1 MVRIE
6 KMVALYSQSID
17 RPPFLSFFLFLLFSS
32 FFFLP
37 LSRDRVRTVYFS
49 RAPIGISAVPNDSA
63 PSSDAHFRR
72 CTRNYGGAISNGR
85 RGACDTQLTTGFRNW
100 RGRLIW
106 KSGRFAN
113 RSFQWRDRV
122 SFTSSLDRFDERRF
136 IERFEDRGRTKRF
149 CFEGSNYY
157 TREFMI
163 ANERERERKRRVPS
177 LFR

>member
-1 MVRIE
+1 MGTWRRKKE
-6 KMVALYSQSID
+6 KLNRDAWKTDGTYRKNGCFIFPVD
-17 RPPFLSFFLFLLFSS
+17 RSSPLFVVFPLPSFLFL

-63 PSSDAHFRR
+63 PSSDEHAHFRR

-85 RGACDTQLTTGFRNW
+85 RGACDTQPTTGFRNS

-113 RSFQWRDRV
+113 RSFQDR
-122 SFTSSLDRFDERRF
+122 SSIF
-136 IERFEDRGRTKRF
+136 
-149 CFEGSNYY
+149 Y
-157 TREFMI
+157 
-163 ANERERERKRRVPS
+163 
-177 LFR
+177 LFSRQIR

>member
-63 PSSDAHFRR
+63 PSSDEHAHFRR
-72 CTRNYGGAISNGR
+72 CIRNYGGAISNGR
-85 RGACDTQLTTGFRNW
+85 RGACDTQPTTGFRNS

-113 RSFQWRDRV
+113 RSFQDR
-122 SFTSSLDRFDERRF
+122 SSIF
-136 IERFEDRGRTKRF
+136 
-149 CFEGSNYY
+149 Y
-157 TREFMI
+157 
-163 ANERERERKRRVPS
+163 
-177 LFR
+177 LFSRQIR

>member
-63 PSSDAHFRR
+63 PSSDEHAHFRR
-72 CTRNYGGAISNGR
+72 CIRNYGGAISNGR
-85 RGACDTQLTTGFRNW
+85 RGACDTQPTTGFRNS

-113 RSFQWRDRV
+113 RSFQEYLLPLLSTDSMNGGSSKDSKIVEERNDFVSRDQIIIHEN
-122 SFTSSLDRFDERRF
+122 L
-136 IERFEDRGRTKRF
+136 
-149 CFEGSNYY
+149 
-157 TREFMI
+157 
-163 ANERERERKRRVPS
+163 
-177 LFR
+177 